1 LNILHLFP
9 FFSGIQKKSELET
22 EIKNRELSEESLR
35 QSEER
40 YRSILTSMEDGYFEV
55 DLAGNML
62 FSNEANDRIFGYA
75 PGEQI
80 RMNYREYTDSENA
93 KIVFEIFN
101 MVYRT
106 GVPHKGFEWEVIARN
121 GEKVYVE
128 TSVSLMLDS
137 NQQKIG
143 FRGILRDI
151 TRQKQA
157 QAALKESEE
166 KYRSILESIQEG
178 YYEID
183 LKGNYVFFN
192 DALCHIVGIPREE
205 LQGMNYKRRGEAS
218 ETQRSFAIFRQVYET
233 GAPVEGFEREITR
246 KDGSKRQVDV
256 SISLQKDLAGMPTGF
271 KGIARDV
278 SERKRA
284 EKALRES
291 EVKYRTLFN
300 TTQVAIF
307 LISKNQVFVDC
318 NSHSLEMFGCSREE
332 IIGKG
337 PFDFSPPYQPDGR
350 ESKEKGLEKVKAAL
364 MGEPQ
369 TFEWIHCGLN
379 GTPFNAEVT
388 INRIQIGGE
397 YFLQAII
404 RDITDRKRAEEALR
418 AMSLVDD
425 LTGLY
430 NRRGFLTLAE
440 QELKIANRMQ
450 RGVSLLFADL
460 DDLKT
465 INDTFG
471 HLEGDQ
477 ALIEIARIVKENFRD
492 PDIIARIG
500 GDEFVILA
508 IEGASEAGSEL
519 LLERLRKTLDLYN
532 TMESDRKYRLSL
544 SMGAV
549 AYDPEQPVS
558 IEALLSQADKK
569 MYLEKQGKKK
579 NTQLRILF

>member
-9 FFSGIQKKSELET
+9 FFSGIQKKSELES
-22 EIKNRELSEESLR
+22 EIKNRKLSEESLR

-40 YRSILTSMEDGYFEV
+40 YRSILTNMEDGYFEV

-80 RMNYREYTDSENA
+80 RTNYREYTDPENA
-93 KIVFEIFN
+93 RIVFEIFN

-106 GVPHKGFEWEVIARN
+106 GVPHKGFEWEVITRK

-157 QAALKESEE
+157 QVALKESEE

-218 ETQRSFAIFRQVYET
+218 ETQRSFAIFRRVYET

-246 KDGSKRQVDV
+246 KDGSKGQVEV
-256 SISLQKDLAGMPTGF
+256 SISLQKDSAGKPIGF

-278 SERKRA
+278 TRRQEAER
-284 EKALRES
+284 ALRES

-300 TTQVAIF
+300 ATPVAIF
-307 LISKNQVFVDC
+307 LITKNQFVDC
-318 NSHSLEMFGCSREE
+318 NSHTLKMFGCSREE

-337 PFDFSPPYQPDGR
+337 PFEFSPPYQPDGR
-350 ESKEKGLEKVKAAL
+350 ESKEKGLEKIRAAL
-364 MGEPQ
+364 LGEPQ
-369 TFEWIHCGLN
+369 TFEWIHCGLD
-379 GTPFNAEVT
+379 GTPFYAEVT

-397 YFLQAII
+397 YFLQAIV

-418 AMSLVDD
+418 TMSLVDD

-440 QELKIANRMQ
+440 QEVKIANRMQ

-471 HLEGDQ
+471 HLEGDR
-477 ALIEIARIVKENFRD
+477 ALIEIARIVKEIFRD

-500 GDEFVILA
+500 GDEFVVLA

-519 LLERLRKTLDLYN
+519 LLERLRNTLDLYN
-532 TMESDRKYRLSL
+532 TMESDHKYRLSL

-549 AYDPEQPVS
+549 SYDPKQPVS
-558 IEALLSQADKK
+558 IETLLSQADKK
-569 MYLEKQGKKK
+569 MYLEKQVKKK